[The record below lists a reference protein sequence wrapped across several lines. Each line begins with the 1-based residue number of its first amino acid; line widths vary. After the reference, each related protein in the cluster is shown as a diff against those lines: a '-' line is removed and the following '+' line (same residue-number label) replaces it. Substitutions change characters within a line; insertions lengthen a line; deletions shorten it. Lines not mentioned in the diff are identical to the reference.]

1 MKPMNDM
8 HEELFHPWG
17 TVTPAFWGSRQEER
31 RPTEQPMT
39 HIPQVLRG
47 RLTKIVATAAAGRLA
62 DAAWMA
68 GRLDTDVTAE
78 HGPEHLDTV
87 HVREVRAHL
96 AYLAGDHATSLG
108 WYLHTARLRATI
120 QGPGHPDTE
129 EATRRVYSLWR
140 AFPDA
145 DAAALG
151 TELLGA
157 VTDIHGPQAAVAH
170 RTRRRLQALVAAGEV
185 GSVAGEVSSGEIGRG
200 EIRSIT

>member
-1 MKPMNDM
+1 
-8 HEELFHPWG
+8 
-17 TVTPAFWGSRQEER
+17 
-31 RPTEQPMT
+31 
-39 HIPQVLRG
+39 
-47 RLTKIVATAAAGRLA
+47 
-62 DAAWMA
+62 MA

-151 TELLGA
+151 TELLGRSPTSTA
-157 VTDIHGPQAAVAH
+157 PRRQWPTAPAGDFRRWSRRVKWGQSRVRSAAVRSEGVRSGASPDLTTLVST
-170 RTRRRLQALVAAGEV
+170 RTAPSTGDAG
-185 GSVAGEVSSGEIGRG
+185 SRG
-200 EIRSIT
+200 DRCHDPISHDA